1 MPLQAA
7 GTTGRGTELGRG
19 VEPITVE
26 GSMFK
31 FDQRVLLINNCGG
44 FLGRF
49 WWHPYIYTV
58 VKGRGSGVWGLE
70 TDKLWVGF
78 RL

>member
-19 VEPITVE
+19 VEPMTVE

-31 FDQRVLLINNCGG
+31 FDQRGLLINNCGVFREG
-44 FLGRF
+44 LVAM
-49 WWHPYIYTV
+49 WYIYT
-58 VKGRGSGVWGLE
+58 RS
-70 TDKLWVGF
+70 
-78 RL
+78 